1 MMRRLLKDP
10 RVKKNRRTKT
20 LAFKTASIPQGAPQ
34 RRGVCLRLYI
44 LTPKKPNSAK
54 RKVVRIA
61 LRSKRTV
68 TAYIPGKGHNLQK
81 FSTVLVRGGR
91 TPDLPGLK
99 YKVVR
104 GALDLQGILARRK
117 ARSKYGTKKW
127 VHKIL
132 VKYGEKGVRLLPR
145 TFRLYHHLGRI

>member
-1 MMRRLLKDP
+1 MIRRLLKDP
-10 RVKKNRRTKT
+10 RVKKIRRTKT
-20 LAFKTASIPQGAPQ
+20 LAFKTASIPHGAPQ

-61 LRSKRTV
+61 LRSKRTI

-117 ARSKYGTKKW
+117 ARSKYGTKK
-127 VHKIL
+127 
-132 VKYGEKGVRLLPR
+132 
-145 TFRLYHHLGRI
+145 